1 MSYQLV
7 SFANGGSVA
16 DVKYIYDPITQKGT
30 YSLVQYDGL
39 FRRSNDG
46 VTWSDENDYAP
57 LEDPAVTGAYKLA
70 FGAGKYVAAL
80 ASKAYVYT
88 EPTTGT
94 PTGSWDDTT
103 YTNETLNLLH
113 GSGNLALHVTDATSG
128 GVTFSQFRT
137 LTPSGWSLPHVF
149 DYYTDTAN
157 YTFSSGLQNTRV
169 IDVTALS
176 SGLYAALV
184 RKVNLQN
191 TYVNGTTT
199 TTSTTTTTTTATT
212 TTSTTTTTTLVYPYN
227 KSEYAVKIF
236 SVSDAG
242 AVTVLYTLAFDA
254 DDYELDLV
262 GKEDQLKLVQVRN
275 YLYITAPNAVLST
288 KLTTLTSASQLVK
301 VAGTGLPTFVNVSNA
316 ATNGR
321 VLLVLDDRD
330 SETDKL
336 YTYNPSTR
344 IWTEVNLY
352 QSARRPTPEVVD
364 LSIID
369 YSNGQVYILDGESDL
384 YRSTTLASWS
394 YVQNLVIRDT
404 DSSDVFFVNNRPFL
418 TGEIL
423 GLGYLIIKERVTK
436 SLPTFVPKCN

>member
-30 YSLVQYDGL
+30 YSLVQNDGL

-57 LEDPAVTGAYKLA
+57 LEDPAVTGSYKLA

-80 ASKAYVYT
+80 GSKAYVYT

-103 YTNETLNLLH
+103 YTGETLNLLH
-113 GSGNLALHVTDATSG
+113 GSGNLAMHVTNATST

-137 LTPSGWSLPHVF
+137 LTPSGWSQPQVF

-157 YTFSSGLQNTRV
+157 YTFSAGLQNTRILDLV
-169 IDVTALS
+169 ALS

-184 RKVNLQN
+184 TKVNLQN

-212 TTSTTTTTTLVYPYN
+212 TTSTTTTTTLVYPYD
-227 KSEYAVKIF
+227 KSEYAVKVF
-236 SVSDAG
+236 SVSDEG
-242 AVTVLYTLAFDA
+242 AVTVLYTIAFDLPGNLT
-254 DDYELDLV
+254 ESE
-262 GKEDQLKLVQVRN
+262 EDQMKVVQVRN
-275 YLYITAPNAVLST
+275 YLYVTAVTKVLSV
-288 KLTTLTSASQLVK
+288 KLTSLTSASQFVE
-301 VAGTGLPTFVNVSNA
+301 VAGTNVPTFVDITNA

-321 VLLVLDDRD
+321 LLLVLD
-330 SETDKL
+330 ETDTL

-344 IWTEVNLY
+344 TWVEVNLY
-352 QSARRPTPEVVD
+352 QSAKRPAPESID

-423 GLGYLIIKERVTK
+423 GLGYLIVKERVTK

>member
-16 DVKYIYDPITQKGT
+16 DVKYVYDPITQKGT
-30 YSLVQYDGL
+30 YSLVQNDGL

-57 LEDPAVTGAYKLA
+57 LEDPAVTGNYKLA

-80 ASKAYVYT
+80 GSKAYVYT

-103 YTNETLNLLH
+103 YTGETLNLLH
-113 GSGNLALHVTDATSG
+113 GSGNLAMHVTNATST

-137 LTPSGWSLPHVF
+137 LTPSGWSQPQVF

-157 YTFSSGLQNTRV
+157 YTFSAGLQNTRILDLV
-169 IDVTALS
+169 ALS

-184 RKVNLQN
+184 TKVNLQN

-212 TTSTTTTTTLVYPYN
+212 TTSTTTTTTLVYPYT

-242 AVTVLYTLAFDA
+242 AVTVLYTIAFDA
-254 DDYELDLV
+254 DDFDLDLT
-262 GKEDQLKLVQVRN
+262 GKETQLKLVQVRN
-275 YLYITAPNAVLST
+275 YLYVTTPTAVLSV
-288 KLTTLTSASQLVK
+288 KLTTLTSATQFVE
-301 VAGTGLPTFVNVSNA
+301 VAGVNKPTLVDVTNT
-316 ATNGR
+316 ATNGK
-321 VLLVLDDRD
+321 VLLVLD
-330 SETDKL
+330 ETDTL

-344 IWTEVNLY
+344 VWNEVNLY
-352 QSARRPTPEVVD
+352 QSAKRPTPEVVD

-384 YRSTTLASWS
+384 YRSTTLSSWS

-404 DSSDVFFVNNRPFL
+404 ESSDVFFVNNRPFL

-423 GLGYLIIKERVTK
+423 GLGYLIVKERVTK